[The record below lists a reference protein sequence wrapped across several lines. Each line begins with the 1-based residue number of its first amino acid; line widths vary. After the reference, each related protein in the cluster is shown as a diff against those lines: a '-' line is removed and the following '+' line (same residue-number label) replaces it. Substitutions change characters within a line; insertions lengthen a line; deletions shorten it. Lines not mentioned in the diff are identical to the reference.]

1 MTVMGALRM
10 TVMGALRMTVMGAFR
25 MTGVAQNVRAF
36 RMTGCSELEKE
47 ANIIKKAVAA
57 KQLP

>member
-1 MTVMGALRM
+1 M